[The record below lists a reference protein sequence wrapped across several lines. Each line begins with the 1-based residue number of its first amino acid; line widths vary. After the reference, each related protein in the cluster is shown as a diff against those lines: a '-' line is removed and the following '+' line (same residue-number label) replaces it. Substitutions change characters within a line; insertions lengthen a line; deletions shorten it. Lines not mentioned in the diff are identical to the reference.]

1 MKDIS
6 DITQEKTPEWLTYGV
21 KSKSNLPGIKII
33 RSLSSDNPKIQSAS
47 QYTQAWEILD
57 LYHLAIQKSNLPVN
71 TIYTGIANIRNL
83 SSDNPGPNLH
93 RLF

>member
-1 MKDIS
+1 MEDIS

-57 LYHLAIQKSNLPVN
+57 LYHLIIQKSNLPV
-71 TIYTGIANIRNL
+71 II
-83 SSDNPGPNLH
+83 H
-93 RLF
+93 KH